1 MIKERRRTTGVSRE
15 RDDSRKEEKADI
27 WWNEWPQRKILS
39 LSLSSFVSNET
50 TLLIYSVQCSRT
62 KLKMTRSSIFCI
74 SFKRISPF
82 MYSHIH
88 RLNFK
93 GHQMARYNR
102 CEIPHPSPP
111 LCSLFSPRRW
121 ISGNCRNETRY
132 ECKWNERSNVH
143 ILSSA
148 MLWNL
153 ACIFTSLSL
162 CARLFNQIKID
173 RLERRLAIKIR

>member
-1 MIKERRRTTGVSRE
+1 MVERMTTKK
-15 RDDSRKEEKADI
+15 D
-27 WWNEWPQRKILS
+27 PLS
-39 LSLSSFVSNET
+39 LSLLVCFQRNNIVNLFRTMFAHKVENDSVKH
-50 TLLIYSVQCSRT
+50 LLHFFQTYP
-62 KLKMTRSSIFCI
+62 
-74 SFKRISPF
+74 PF